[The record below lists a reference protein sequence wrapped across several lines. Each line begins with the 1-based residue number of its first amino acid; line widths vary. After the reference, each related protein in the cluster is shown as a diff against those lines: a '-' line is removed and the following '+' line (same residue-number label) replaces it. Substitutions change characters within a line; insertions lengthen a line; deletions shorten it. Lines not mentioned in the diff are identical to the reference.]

1 MNPLLPL
8 FPLELVAFPGEK
20 LNLHIFEPRYK
31 QLINECR
38 EQGST
43 FGIPAYIDGKVMD
56 IGTEMKL
63 LSVHKTYDNGE
74 MDIKTEGLGIFK
86 INEFFRQVPDKLYA
100 GGITEPL
107 EYQTQGDIVASRAIL
122 KLMEQL
128 FELLR
133 IDKPLPE
140 SPEALLTY
148 EVAHQVGFTTEQEYE
163 LLCMKEEKSRQE
175 FMRSHLEQLLPK
187 VEEMERVRKQVQMN
201 GHFKNMTPPQ
211 I

>member
-1 MNPLLPL
+1 MNRLLPL
-8 FPLELVAFPGEK
+8 FPLQLVAFPGEK

-38 EQGST
+38 EQKTT
-43 FGIPAYIDGKVMD
+43 FGIPAYINGKVMD

-63 LSVHKTYDNGE
+63 LAVHETYDNGE

-86 INEFFRQVPDKLYA
+86 VNEFFRQAPDKLYA
-100 GGITEPL
+100 GGVTEAL
-107 EYQTQGDIVASRAIL
+107 EYDTEGDVMISKAIL

-128 FELLR
+128 FDLLR

-140 SPEALLTY
+140 SPESLFTY
-148 EVAHQVGFTTEQEYE
+148 NVAHQVGFTTEQEYE
-163 LLCMKEEKSRQE
+163 LLCMKEEKARQE
-175 FMRSHLEQLLPK
+175 YMRSHLEQLLPM